1 MKTNVKVTNQA
12 LYNEKVIEVDTTGLI
27 GQRGTLSV
35 EVEGEG
41 WRDYTGEHGTNDY
54 EEEFGFVLEVEV

>member
-1 MKTNVKVTNQA
+1 MKTNIKVTNHA
-12 LYNEKVIEVDTTGLI
+12 LYNEKVIEVDTTGLT

-41 WRDYTGEHGTNDY
+41 WHDYTGEHGLNDY
-54 EEEFGFVLEVEV
+54 EQDFGFVLGVEV